1 MEEHVMKIAILTFHR
16 ACNYGAVL
24 QAYALQSS
32 LNALPGVQAYVLDY
46 YSPGVYDLYT
56 QFGMLKRKANIVKN
70 IAAEVLLFKTIA
82 VRNRCFADF
91 RQRHFSIEQQ
101 NVKKEALEQA
111 ARKYDCIIVGS
122 DQVWNGELT
131 GNDSAFLLDFV
142 PDEVRKFSY
151 AASVGKAELEQEKL
165 QSVLALLKKFD
176 AVSLREP
183 NFLEKFQQ
191 ELPGKEIRCDV
202 DPVFLLSP
210 ANWRSFAKKTERE
223 PYVLFFTL
231 GGGKST
237 DKVAEYARQVAREK
251 GIRVVYASSDD
262 RWYAFRD
269 MEHAGVLS
277 PEELIGLIDGAECVV
292 TNSFHATAF
301 SIIMHTPF
309 FVDLGASYNS
319 RITNLLRLTGLEERT
334 IQSCENGLQV
344 DWNDVDARLE
354 KEIIQSKEY
363 LSQIVDLG

>member
-1 MEEHVMKIAILTFHR
+1 MKIAILTFHR

-24 QAYALQSS
+24 QTYALQSS
-32 LNALPGVQAYVLDY
+32 LNVLPGVQAYILDY

-91 RQRHFSIEQQ
+91 RQRQFMIEQQ
-101 NVKKEALEQA
+101 NVKKEALEQV

-142 PDEVRKFSY
+142 PDEVRRASY
-151 AASVGKAELEQEKL
+151 AASVGKSVMEQNQL
-165 QSVLALLKKFD
+165 QSVCSYLEKID

-191 ELPGKEIRCDV
+191 ELPGKEIRSDV
-202 DPVFLLSP
+202 DPVFLMSP
-210 ANWRSFAKKTERE
+210 ENWRSFAKKTEQE

-231 GGGKST
+231 GGGKNT
-237 DKVAEYARQVAREK
+237 ANAANYARQVAREM

-269 MEHAGVLS
+269 MEHTGVLS
-277 PEELIGLIDGAECVV
+277 PEELVGLIDGAECVV

-309 FVDLGASYNS
+309 FVDLGTSYNS

-363 LSQIVDLG
+363 LQKIVGV